1 MDLKILEIASNT
13 QNNKVLDNHTHKSKS
28 KNPICGDEMEISLLI
43 KENKVIDVGYQCKSC
58 VYCQASVSLLSQ
70 SIKNKDI
77 NEIKEFIILCENIFE
92 NTKINLEKKWISF
105 KELFNKKNISRKDVY
120 YYH

>member
-1 MDLKILEIASNT
+1 
-13 QNNKVLDNHTHKSKS
+13 
-28 KNPICGDEMEISLLI
+28 MEISLLI

-77 NEIKEFIILCENIFE
+77 NEIKEFIILCENIL
-92 NTKINLEKKWISF
+92 KILKLILKKKWISF
-105 KELFNKKNISRKDVY
+105 KRTF
-120 YYH
+120 